1 MSSSSTP
8 IQSSNQP
15 SQQSTTATQDLPCF
29 DCRRRKV
36 KCSKTEP
43 CANCQ
48 RFGVECIYEDAGRL
62 VHRRTPTTSN
72 DPLVRRIAEL
82 EELVRNL
89 SRRPQQGNPMETM
102 TENIG
107 QKFANQAPAVGNT
120 EGRLVFDKDRSR
132 YLHKGFWA
140 AMYDEVRDLKF
151 TLHEEPKAYGDTF
164 LFPYIREET
173 CRPAVVDLP
182 TRESDFLV
190 QTFVEKVDPF
200 VKILH
205 KPTLLLELNHFRRGI
220 LANSAEFQVRLF
232 AVYAL
237 ALLPLCST
245 MVEYRFHEL
254 KKVLLSRYRSHV
266 EQGLSQLNL
275 TTTQSVSTLQ
285 TFLLY
290 ITFLFWTGEMLHV
303 STLLAVALAMARR
316 MGLNRDGTHFHL
328 NPWEI
333 ELRRRLWHH
342 LVLLDAWC
350 VENHGLQPLLQL
362 GDSDTSLPLNE
373 NDSAWDTSEFS
384 SYQPQPQNNFTDA
397 TMALMHYEFGSL
409 TKFILDHPCT
419 PATTTRSYLD
429 LQNEVLRQAH
439 HRMDILYMRNL
450 DTENNVLHRLAKD
463 LFDHSFRR
471 LRLMQLQPIVNAKGT
486 IMADAQRPGLEAKM
500 YQLAVEYCKATQT
513 LIDFYTPYSLD
524 WAVIRAFSW
533 HSVATMLSMVLRHEA
548 LSNSP
553 EARAARHRI
562 ELLFQ
567 NRPSIDY
574 LAGNDN
580 LWEPLRMLR
589 AELAVRQALPVRP
602 SRTGMMPPA
611 AAGNEARQGRGQTPA
626 QLQPQAHAAAQGTP
640 DVSTEG
646 GACAADLV
654 SMTSTSIDP
663 ALFGLATGYEGEVM
677 ASEQWCDFEAYM

>member
-8 IQSSNQP
+8 VHSSNQP
-15 SQQSTTATQDLPCF
+15 SQHSATATQDLPCF

-48 RFGVECIYEDAGRL
+48 RFGVECIYEDTGRL
-62 VHRRTPTTSN
+62 VHRRTPTSN
-72 DPLVRRIAEL
+72 DPLARRIAEL

-89 SRRPQQGNPMETM
+89 SRRPQQGNPMEIM
-102 TENIG
+102 TENIA
-107 QKFANQAPAVGNT
+107 QKFGSQASPVGNP

-151 TLHEEPKAYGDTF
+151 TLQEEPKTHGDTF
-164 LFPYIREET
+164 LFPYVREET
-173 CRPAVVDLP
+173 SRPALVDLS

-205 KPTLLLELNHFRRGI
+205 KPTLHLELNHFRRGI
-220 LANSAEFQVRLF
+220 LANPTEFQVRLF

-237 ALLPLCST
+237 GLLPLCST
-245 MVEYRFHEL
+245 MVEYRFHES
-254 KKVLLSRYRSHV
+254 KKGLLSRYRSHV

-275 TTTQSVSTLQ
+275 TTTQSLSTLQ

-303 STLLAVALAMARR
+303 STLLAVALSMARR
-316 MGLNRDGTHFHL
+316 MGLNRDGAHFHL

-350 VENHGLQPLLQL
+350 VENHGLQPLLQPG

-384 SYQPQPQNNFTDA
+384 SYQPQPRNNFTDA
-397 TMALMHYEFGSL
+397 TISLMHYEFGSL
-409 TKFILDHPCT
+409 TKFILEHPYT
-419 PATTTRSYLD
+419 PATTTRSYLAVH
-429 LQNEVLRQAH
+429 NEVLRQAH

-450 DTENNVLHRLAKD
+450 DTETNILHRLAKD

-471 LRLMQLQPIVNAKGT
+471 LRLMQLQPLVNAKAGT
-486 IMADAQRPGLEAKM
+486 IAGPADPARPGLEAKM

-524 WAVIRAFSW
+524 WAIIRAFSW

-548 LSNSP
+548 LSSSL

-589 AELAVRQALPVRP
+589 AELAVRQALPVRD
-602 SRTGMMPPA
+602 SRVGMPP
-611 AAGNEARQGRGQTPA
+611 AGNEARQGQGQTPA
-626 QLQPQAHAAAQGTP
+626 HAHAHAHTGGAQGP
-640 DVSTEG
+640 FEISTEG
-646 GACAADLV
+646 ADDLV
-654 SMTSTSIDP
+654 SMTSTTIDP
-663 ALFGLATGYEGEVM
+663 ALFSLATGYDGGVVG
-677 ASEQWCDFEAYM
+677 SEQWCDFEAYM

>member
-1 MSSSSTP
+1 MSSSNTP
-8 IQSSNQP
+8 AQSSRQP
-15 SQQSTTATQDLPCF
+15 SQQPGTPTQDLPCF

-43 CANCQ
+43 CTNCQ
-48 RFGVECIYEDAGRL
+48 RFGVDCIYEDTGRL
-62 VHRRTPTTSN
+62 VHRRTPTST
-72 DPLVRRIAEL
+72 DPLVKRITEL

-107 QKFANQAPAVGNT
+107 QKFANKVPAAGIS

-132 YLHKGFWA
+132 YLHKSFWA

-151 TLHEEPKAYGDTF
+151 TLQEEPKSQGDTF
-164 LFPYIREET
+164 LFPHVREET
-173 CRPAVVDLP
+173 SEPAFVDVS

-190 QTFVEKVDPF
+190 QMFVEKVDPF
-200 VKILH
+200 IKILH
-205 KPTLLLELNHFRRGI
+205 KPTLHLELNHFRRGI
-220 LANSAEFQVRLF
+220 LANPAEFQVRLF
-232 AVYAL
+232 AIYAL
-237 ALLPLCST
+237 ALLPMCSAL
-245 MVEYRFHEL
+245 VEYRFHQS

-266 EQGLSQLNL
+266 EQGLNQLNL
-275 TTTQSVSTLQ
+275 TMTQSLSTLQ

-303 STLLAVALAMARR
+303 STLLAVAFSVARR

-328 NPWEI
+328 NPWDV

-350 VENHGLQPLLQL
+350 VENHGLQPLLL
-362 GDSDTSLPLNE
+362 PGDSDTSLPLNE

-384 SYQPQPQNNFTDA
+384 SYQPQAQNDFTDA
-397 TMALMHYEFGSL
+397 TIALMHYEIGSL
-409 TKFILDHPCT
+409 TKFILDHPYT
-419 PATTTRSYLD
+419 PSTTTRSYLD

-439 HRMDILYMRNL
+439 HRIEILYMRNL

-463 LFDHSFRR
+463 LFDHAFRR
-471 LRLMQLQPIVNAKGT
+471 LRLMQLQPIVNARGS
-486 IMADAQRPGLEAKM
+486 MAEAQRPGLEAKM
-500 YQLAVEYCKATQT
+500 YQLAIEYCKASQT
-513 LIDFYTPYSLD
+513 LIDFYTPYNLD

-548 LSNSP
+548 LSNSL
-553 EARAARHRI
+553 EARAARFRI
-562 ELLFQ
+562 EQLFR
-567 NRPSIDY
+567 NRPSIDF

-589 AELAVRQALPVRP
+589 AELAVRQALPVRE
-602 SRTGMMPPA
+602 SRAAGMPA
-611 AAGNEARQGRGQTPA
+611 AANEARQGRGQGQA
-626 QLQPQAHAAAQGTP
+626 QAQAQASARESS
-640 DVSTEG
+640 DLSTEAG
-646 GACAADLV
+646 IDLV
-654 SMTSTSIDP
+654 SMTSTTIDP
-663 ALFGLATGYEGEVM
+663 ALFGLATEYGGDVM
-677 ASEQWCDFEAYM
+677 GSEHWGDFDAYM